1 MDRHRTEAAEQTAW
15 RAACEGGW
23 RDRGRGSG
31 DERGQH
37 RSPLPTELRN
47 LRTLLRR
54 IFNAEKVS
62 STRIP
67 DASCWRSL
75 PPKCYLRRATGQ
87 RRGRF
92 NGTYPGP
99 CPALKPL
106 GDGFSLEVSRCF
118 GRQEGVL
125 HH

>member
-1 MDRHRTEAAEQTAW
+1 MDRRRTEAAEQTAW
-15 RAACEGGW
+15 HRVPALAGPPC
-23 RDRGRGSG
+23 SG

-87 RRGRF
+87 WRGRF